1 MFKKK
6 TMKKTYSTP
15 STKVTVIA
23 TGRGFLDFS
32 GVGINRTTTVT
43 SGLSRSQDSSW
54 DDAWDDEE

>member
-1 MFKKK
+1 
-6 TMKKTYSTP
+6 MKKIYNTP